1 MNYCLL
7 IFVILL
13 IVLYMFFFTEILI
26 DNFNQWQDKID
37 AYIYINLEDREDR
50 KKQILEELNK
60 INIPTKKIRKV
71 AGVRIPKN
79 GHKGCTQSHILA
91 LTMAKM
97 NKWKRVA
104 IFEDD
109 MKLNVEPSEFTRI
122 LNKSLEL
129 DDDKWDV
136 LVLGG
141 ANQEKGTKIDEEM
154 FYLKFSTTT
163 TGYIVK
169 QEYYDT
175 LLDLFNDANNKMTPL
190 KWGEDNGWEGNA
202 PDQRW
207 NELIKINK
215 FVGFEPN
222 LIVQGGSPSSINA
235 QSDD

>member
-1 MNYCLL
+1 MKSCFL
-7 IFVILL
+7 IFVILIL
-13 IVLYMFFFTEILI
+13 SLYFIFFSKVLI
-26 DNFNQWQDKID
+26 DTFNQWQDKID

-50 KKQILEELNK
+50 KKTVLEELEK
-60 INIPTKKIRKV
+60 MGIPKNKIRKV
-71 AGVRIPKN
+71 SGVRIPKN

-136 LVLGG
+136 LILGG
-141 ANQEKGTKIDEEM
+141 ANQEKGDKIDEDM
-154 FYLKFSTTT
+154 FYLKHSTTT

-169 QEYYDT
+169 QEYYDY
-175 LLDLFNDANNKMTPL
+175 LLDLFNDANNKMVPV
-190 KWGEDNGWEGNA
+190 KWGGGNDWEPNA

-207 NELIKINK
+207 NELIKVNK
-215 FVGFEPN
+215 FIGFEPN
-222 LIVQGGSPSSINA
+222 LIVQGGSPSSINGE
-235 QSDD
+235 QTY